1 MSAPSRTGSLP
12 QVTRFNC
19 GSGPVREDA
28 SRLDTSWVAD
38 PKYRGQACSRKAG
51 WFGGLI
57 FALWSLCAQAAEP
70 LFTFAIPAKPLPQA
84 LSDFTR
90 TTGLSVVYIQETP
103 YSINAPALDGAYSP
117 EQALK
122 TLLGGSGLTYRRAT
136 ELTFTLEPIASEGAI
151 TLQATN
157 VDSRS
162 QSSTSYQPPS
172 GNSVTRSSALTLDT
186 PQTISVVPA
195 QVLRDQAPRNLDDA
209 LSNVSGVTQGNTL
222 GSTQDTLM
230 KRGFGDNRDG
240 SIMRDGMPV
249 VQGRSLNASAER
261 IEVLKGPST
270 LLYGI
275 QDPGGVINVVSKRPE
290 MTAYNALTA
299 RGSTFGDGKNGSGG
313 TLDSTGPLGLTQEGQ
328 GLAYRMIIDHEDEDY
343 WRNFGV
349 HRETLIAPSLAWYGD
364 DTQLLAAYEHRE
376 FVYPFDRGTAIDP
389 RTGHPLDIP
398 ATRRLDEPF
407 NSMEGRSDLYR
418 FEADHQFDDN
428 WKGHLGYSYNRETY
442 DASQVRIT
450 AVDPANGTLTRS
462 MDGTGGALSTDRF
475 STLTLSGSADLL
487 GMQHDLLIGV
497 DDEYRKIY
505 RADLIRQKS
514 QTTFSYLDPVY
525 GLEPEGTVASPPDS
539 NQSDILR
546 SDSVFVQDS
555 IHLTEHWILVAG
567 ARYQMYDQVAGKGRP
582 FTVNTDLNGQK
593 WIPRAGLVYRVDDQL
608 SFYGSYTE
616 SFKPNSSIAALAG
629 GTTLDSATLPEQG
642 KSWELGAKWE
652 VPDAL
657 SGTLALFDIKKRNV
671 LVANFDSLT
680 ASTVYS
686 TAGEVRSRGLE
697 LDLSGQLSERWSL
710 IGGYAFTD
718 AQVIEDPTLKGNRL
732 QNVPKHSG
740 SLSAVYDVGSVLG
753 SDRLRVGA
761 GAHYVGQRAGNPDND
776 FDLPGYTVA
785 DAFATYETRF
795 DGQKVKVQ
803 LNVKNLFDRTYYS
816 SAVSRYFVS
825 MGDSRQ
831 IVVATTL
838 EF

>member
-1 MSAPSRTGSLP
+1 M
-12 QVTRFNC
+12 
-19 GSGPVREDA
+19 
-28 SRLDTSWVAD
+28 
-38 PKYRGQACSRKAG
+38 Y
-51 WFGGLI
+51 
-57 FALWSLCAQAAEP
+57 AQATDSA
-70 LFTFAIPAKPLPQA
+70 FSFSISAKPLPQA

-90 TTGLSVVYIQETP
+90 ITGLSVVYTQETP
-103 YSINAPALDGAYSP
+103 YAIDAPALNGAYSP

-122 TLLGGSGLTYRRAT
+122 RLLGNSGLTYRRAT
-136 ELTFTLEPIASEGAI
+136 ERTFTLEPLATHGAI

-157 VDSRS
+157 VDSRW
-162 QSSTSYQPPS
+162 QSITGHQPP
-172 GNSVTRSSALTLDT
+172 GNSVTRSSTPTLDIA
-186 PQTISVVPA
+186 QAISVVPA

-209 LSNVSGVTQGNTL
+209 LNNVSGVTQGNTL

-249 VQGRSLNASAER
+249 VQGRNLNASAER
-261 IEVLKGPST
+261 IEVLKGPSS

-275 QDPGGVINVVSKRPE
+275 QDPGGVINVISKRPE

-313 TLDSTGPLGLTQEGQ
+313 TLDSTGPLGGSEWEGQ
-328 GLAYRMIIDHEDEDY
+328 GFAYRIIIDHQDEDY
-343 WRNFGV
+343 WRNYGV
-349 HRETLIAPSLAWYGD
+349 HRESLVAPSLAWNGD
-364 DTQLLAAYEHRE
+364 TTQLLAAYEHRE

-389 RTGHPLDIP
+389 LTNHPLDIP

-407 NSMEGRSDLYR
+407 NSMQGRSDLYR

-442 DASQVRIT
+442 DASQVRVT
-450 AVDPANGTLTRS
+450 AVNSASGTLTRS

-475 STLTLSGSADLL
+475 TTLTLNGSADFL
-487 GMQHDLLIGV
+487 GMQHDLLLGF

-525 GLEPEGTVASPPDS
+525 GLEPEGTFASPADS

-546 SDSVFVQDS
+546 TDSVFAQDS
-555 IHLTEHWILVAG
+555 IHLAEHWILVTG
-567 ARYQMYDQVAGKGRP
+567 ARFQTYDQVAGKGRP
-582 FTVNTDLNGQK
+582 FSVNTDLNGQK
-593 WIPRAGLVYRVDDQL
+593 WIPRAGLVYRVDDEL

-629 GTTLDSATLPEQG
+629 GTTLDSGTLPERA
-642 KSWELGAKWE
+642 KSWELGAKW
-652 VPDAL
+652 DRSGAL
-657 SGTLALFDIKKRNV
+657 SATLALFDVKKRNV

-680 ASTVYS
+680 ANTVYS

-697 LDLSGQLSERWSL
+697 LDVSGQLSERWSL

-718 AQVIEDPTLKGNRL
+718 AHVIEDPTLKGNRL

-740 SLSAVYDVGSVLG
+740 SLSAVYEVGALLG
-753 SDRLRVGA
+753 GDRLRLGG
-761 GAHYVGQRAGNPDND
+761 GAHYVGERAGNPDND

-785 DAFATYETRF
+785 DAFATYETKL
-795 DGQKVKVQ
+795 DGQKVKFQ

-831 IVVATTL
+831 VVVATTL

>member
-1 MSAPSRTGSLP
+1 MT
-12 QVTRFNC
+12 
-19 GSGPVREDA
+19 
-28 SRLDTSWVAD
+28 
-38 PKYRGQACSRKAG
+38 
-51 WFGGLI
+51 
-57 FALWSLCAQAAEP
+57 FALWSIYAQATDSA
-70 LFTFAIPAKPLPQA
+70 FSFSISAKPLPQA

-90 TTGLSVVYIQETP
+90 ITGLSVVYTQETP
-103 YSINAPALDGAYSP
+103 YAIDAPALNGAYSP

-122 TLLGGSGLTYRRAT
+122 RLLGNSGLTYRRAT
-136 ELTFTLEPIASEGAI
+136 ERTFTLEPLATHGAI

-157 VDSRS
+157 VDSRW
-162 QSSTSYQPPS
+162 QSITGHQPP
-172 GNSVTRSSALTLDT
+172 GNSVTRSSTPTLDIA
-186 PQTISVVPA
+186 QAISVVPA

-209 LSNVSGVTQGNTL
+209 LNNVSGVTQGNTL

-249 VQGRSLNASAER
+249 VQGRNLNASAER
-261 IEVLKGPST
+261 IEVLKGPSS

-275 QDPGGVINVVSKRPE
+275 QDPGGVINVISKRPE

-313 TLDSTGPLGLTQEGQ
+313 TLDSTGPLGGSEWEGQ
-328 GLAYRMIIDHEDEDY
+328 GFAYRIIIDHQDEDY
-343 WRNFGV
+343 WRNYGV
-349 HRETLIAPSLAWYGD
+349 HRESLVAPSLAWNGD
-364 DTQLLAAYEHRE
+364 TTQLLAAYEHRE

-389 RTGHPLDIP
+389 LTNHPLDIP

-407 NSMEGRSDLYR
+407 NSMQGRSDLYR

-442 DASQVRIT
+442 DASQVRVT
-450 AVDPANGTLTRS
+450 AVNSASGTLTRS

-475 STLTLSGSADLL
+475 TTLTLNGSADFL
-487 GMQHDLLIGV
+487 GMQHDLLLGF

-525 GLEPEGTVASPPDS
+525 GLEPEGTFASPADS

-546 SDSVFVQDS
+546 TDSVFAQDS
-555 IHLTEHWILVAG
+555 IHLAEHWILVTG
-567 ARYQMYDQVAGKGRP
+567 ARFQTYDQVAGKGRP
-582 FTVNTDLNGQK
+582 FSVNTDLNGQK
-593 WIPRAGLVYRVDDQL
+593 WIPRAGLVYRVDDEL

-629 GTTLDSATLPEQG
+629 GTTLDSGTLPERA
-642 KSWELGAKWE
+642 KSWELGAKW
-652 VPDAL
+652 DRSGAL
-657 SGTLALFDIKKRNV
+657 SATLALFDVKKRNV

-680 ASTVYS
+680 ANTVYS

-697 LDLSGQLSERWSL
+697 LDVSGQLSERWSL

-718 AQVIEDPTLKGNRL
+718 AHVIEDPTLKGNRL

-740 SLSAVYDVGSVLG
+740 SLSAVYEVGALLG
-753 SDRLRVGA
+753 GDRLRLGG
-761 GAHYVGQRAGNPDND
+761 GAHYVGERAGNPDND

-785 DAFATYETRF
+785 DAFATYETKL
-795 DGQKVKVQ
+795 DGQKVKFQ

-831 IVVATTL
+831 VVVATTL